1 MQDVLKVV
9 TDQILKQLEEGIIPW
24 RRPWQACWPTSYTT
38 NKEYLGINLFLL
50 QSHYESTY
58 WLTFRQAQKMG
69 GSIKAGEHGRPIVFV
84 DRFVKEEIDKEGNKT
99 HSLVRFLKYYS
110 VFNWEQTKGIPEKRP
125 VERDNQQIQSAEDLL
140 GLRSPVIKLDPHQCY
155 YLRED
160 DALHL
165 PSLERFASSEDYY
178 SAAFHELTHWT
189 GGSPRLA
196 RFGILHYHFGEDVRS
211 LEELIAEMGAAYLCQ
226 LAGLDSSETLRN
238 SAAYVQS
245 WLRPLQDNPRWVL
258 QASRQAR
265 EAMEFVLTG
274 KLPEVRAHATA
285 TA

>member
-1 MQDVLKVV
+1 MKDVFKVV

-24 RRPWQACWPTSYTT
+24 RRPWQACWPTSYAT
-38 NKEYLGINLFLL
+38 NKEYQGINLFLL
-50 QSHYESTY
+50 QSRYESTY

-99 HSLVRFLKYYS
+99 YSVVRFLKYYT
-110 VFNWEQTKGIPEKRP
+110 VFNWEQTKGIPEKKP

-140 GLRSPVIKLDPHQCY
+140 MRRNPVIKPDPHQCY

-165 PSLERFASSEDYY
+165 PSLERFDSSEDYY

-196 RFGILHYHFGEDVRS
+196 RSGIQHYHFGGDVRS

-226 LAGLDSSETLRN
+226 LAGLDTSETLKN

-245 WLRPLQDNPRWVL
+245 WLKPLQDNPRWVL
-258 QASRQAR
+258 QASRQAKD
-265 EAMEFVLTG
+265 AVEFVLTG
-274 KLPEVRAHATA
+274 KLPEARAHATA